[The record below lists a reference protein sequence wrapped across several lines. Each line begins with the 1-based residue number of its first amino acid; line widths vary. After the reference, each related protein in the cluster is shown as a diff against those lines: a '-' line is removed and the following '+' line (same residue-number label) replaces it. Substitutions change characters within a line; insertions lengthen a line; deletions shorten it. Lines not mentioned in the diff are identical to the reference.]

1 MTASAHIFPCG
12 GLLFFKCQKVGR
24 WGLGVIGDVFF
35 FNLAKVLDWESI
47 LGTLGDA
54 LTTTVST
61 ELDTENRER
70 MVGV

>member
-1 MTASAHIFPCG
+1 M
-12 GLLFFKCQKVGR
+12 
-24 WGLGVIGDVFF
+24 GVIGDVFF